1 MMRMMLRIILLLT
14 SAALPLF
21 GSANDLSYTI
31 ISQAYFRSLLLPDD
45 AVDENQQPESL
56 VTYIKNALIDRDPSQ
71 LSFDAFNAENLFK
84 MGRTSSVLLGEQSSI
99 MSRRFKLGYVEPAFP
114 ETRSA

>member
-21 GSANDLSYTI
+21 GSANDSSYTI

-45 AVDENQQPESL
+45 AVDKNQQPESL

-71 LSFDAFNAENLFK
+71 LSFDAFNDENLFK
-84 MGRTSSVLLGEQSSI
+84 MGRT
-99 MSRRFKLGYVEPAFP
+99 
-114 ETRSA
+114 